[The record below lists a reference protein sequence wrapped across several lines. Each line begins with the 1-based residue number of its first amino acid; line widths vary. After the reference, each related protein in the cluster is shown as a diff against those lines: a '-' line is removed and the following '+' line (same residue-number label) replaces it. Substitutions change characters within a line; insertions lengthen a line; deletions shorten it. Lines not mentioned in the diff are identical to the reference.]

1 MEKSE
6 SKPIPSVEQSLKYLA
21 WDVKT
26 ACNKICQYIDW
37 QMSKDKYRPPQQNN
51 HRNNSDNDIPF

>member
-1 MEKSE
+1 MEKE
-6 SKPIPSVEQSLKYLA
+6 NKPIPSVEQSLKYLA

-37 QMSKDKYRPPQQNN
+37 QMSKDKYRPPQQQG
-51 HRNNSDNDIPF
+51 HRNNNENDIPF